1 MIVQNEIVQKKIRI
15 ILLVLFAAV
24 FVFHFLVLIRIIPY
38 TIVWGGRLQNLEQ
51 MYIFEVVSIVL
62 NSFFLFVILMEGRW
76 IRGYFS
82 TSVLKGILWG
92 MIVLF
97 SWNTFGNLNALNSF
111 ESLVFTPIT
120 FLIALLCFLLV

>member
-1 MIVQNEIVQKKIRI
+1 MIVENENAKKKIRI

-24 FVFHFLVLIRIIPY
+24 FVFHFFVLIRIIPY

-76 IRGYFS
+76 VRGYFS

-97 SWNTFGNLNALNSF
+97 SWNTFGNLNALDSF
-111 ESLVFTPIT
+111 ESIVFTPIT

>member
-15 ILLVLFAAV
+15 ILIVLFAAV